1 MRNLDANVLTLL
13 GEASLYASIVARG
26 CPCLCGEKQVAKS
39 VPPSLSPFLLFSPK
53 DIPVESMK
61 ASLRSHHDIGDQTSE
76 IVS

>member
-1 MRNLDANVLTLL
+1 MRQSWHEDAP
-13 GEASLYASIVARG
+13 ASAAKN
-26 CPCLCGEKQVAKS
+26 EVAKS